1 MTEPTERPMHRQLM
15 SHSGYEAIQGIHG
28 VGRGV
33 ARMLVAEIG
42 DIGRFRSAR
51 HLADADS
58 ASSPSR
64 DACLRRGKL
73 DQSSGRGQ
81 RRPLTG
87 ERPTS

>member
-1 MTEPTERPMHRQLM
+1 M
-15 SHSGYEAIQGIHG
+15 SRRGYEAIQGIHG
-28 VGRGV
+28 VGRVV
-33 ARMLVAEIG
+33 AKMLVAEHR
-42 DIGRFRSAR
+42 DVGRFRSAR

-64 DACLRRGKL
+64 DACSPWDVRSIERT
-73 DQSSGRGQ
+73 RQ